1 LERRLSLQEQDI
13 ALVKTM
19 RSEVAKVQDLNKE
32 VRHLRDENAY
42 LR

>member
-13 ALVKTM
+13 ALVRTM
-19 RSEVAKVQDLNKE
+19 RSEVARVQDLDKE
-32 VRHLRDENAY
+32 VRRLREDNAY